1 MMIQKNAIRLIEEQE
16 WLETAGDA
24 LQPAIINTFEA
35 GGDAG
40 QKIKNFL
47 HGTWLGHPLHPVIK
61 DVPIGAW
68 TMTAIL
74 DVAELTGSRKYKNG
88 ADAAVAIG
96 IVGALG
102 AAVTGLTDWTGT
114 TTKKRKI
121 GLMHGMLNIGA
132 TALYA
137 TSYVLRKN
145 KKTRGTAIALSMAGY
160 GVVSLAA
167 YLGGHLVFGE
177 QVGVDHTATSEEY
190 PTDFVAVLAENEL
203 QNNSMK
209 SVKAGEIS
217 VLLAKQNNKIYA
229 IANTCSHLGGPL
241 NEGELLE
248 GGKVKCPWHDSVFSL
263 EDGCVINGPASE
275 KQPQF
280 EIRLR
285 NGQIEVKKSN

>member
-1 MMIQKNAIRLIEEQE
+1 MIQKNAIRLIEEQE